1 MRKTTNPLYRVA
13 TPTSTKHRLL
23 YVLRQV
29 TTRPRRWH
37 RQRVRRYPASYR
49 ALTPAEHTLQ
59 RLRTAATK
67 LTSLL
72 EPFRRTRL
80 RGHESLRGLLTDLD
94 TQPALVAQVNEL
106 RAHLEQVTPELVL
119 QGQQVSAWR
128 QEWEYATPERQRI
141 ITEVH
146 KAQAIN
152 AYVKGLAML
161 IEEAKQDIS
170 YLELIGGDL
179 LKPTTA
185 TAPQQAAPTPYS

>member
-1 MRKTTNPLYRVA
+1 
-13 TPTSTKHRLL
+13 
-23 YVLRQV
+23 
-29 TTRPRRWH
+29 
-37 RQRVRRYPASYR
+37 
-49 ALTPAEHTLQ
+49 
-59 RLRTAATK
+59 
-67 LTSLL
+67 
-72 EPFRRTRL
+72 
-80 RGHESLRGLLTDLD
+80 
-94 TQPALVAQVNEL
+94 LVAQVNEL